1 MTFVYKIARTK
12 QEFNQIHRL
21 NYKTFVEEIPQHDQ
35 NEEKMLVDKF
45 HDQNTYLICVKD
57 SKVVG
62 MIAVRA
68 TRPFSLDYKLP
79 NLDEQ
84 LPVKPKQPC
93 EIRLLSVE
101 EEYRNNGRIF
111 FGLAQLMSNFC
122 LKKGY
127 DVALISGTTRQEK
140 LYRQL
145 GFKPF
150 ASLTGTAEASFWPM
164 YLTKQTFDESLA
176 GRILKEPVSFLPGPI
191 KIHEN
196 VKTALNQEPI
206 SHRSNEF
213 SIQMRSVR
221 EKLCTMTNSTYTE
234 VLVGSGTLANDVIAA
249 QLALLGGKGLIV
261 NNGEFGSRLIDHANR
276 VGLAFEKLEKEWG
289 VPIFESEIKKELETG
304 GYTWFWAVHSETST
318 GMLANFKTLKEIC
331 LSNHVKLCLDCI
343 STIGAVKLDLQD
355 VYFAS
360 GVSGK
365 AVGGY
370 TGLSFVFHNHEVSP
384 NQSIPRYLDLGMYTY
399 HESIPYSHSSNM
411 LEALHEALQKY
422 ENDDFYFEIKE
433 RYSMIREHIEGM
445 GLEILTAPEYS
456 SPAIMTILL
465 PDHITSK
472 DFGDDMALQGFYLH
486 YESGYLQERK
496 WIQISCLSSHDDKQI
511 LKMLHTFKL
520 LLNQYAVTGEP
531 SL

>member
-1 MTFVYKIARTK
+1 MTFVYKIARSK
-12 QEFNQIHRL
+12 HEFDQIHRL
-21 NYKTFVEEIPQHDQ
+21 NYKTFVEEIPQHKK

-62 MIAVRA
+62 MIAVRSN
-68 TRPFSLDYKLP
+68 RPFSLDYKMP

-84 LPVKPKQPC
+84 LPVKPAKPC

-111 FGLAQLMSNFC
+111 FGLAGLMSTYC
-122 LKKGY
+122 LKEGY

-150 ASLTGTAEASFWPM
+150 ASLTGTSEASFWPM

-196 VKTALNQEPI
+196 VKEALQQEPI

-213 SIQMRSVR
+213 SLQMKSVR
-221 EKLCTMTNSTYTE
+221 EKLCSMTNSKHVE
-234 VLVGSGTLANDVIAA
+234 VLVGSGTLSNDVVAA
-249 QLALLGGKGLIV
+249 QLAILEGKGLIV
-261 NNGEFGSRLIDHANR
+261 SNGEFGSRLIDHADR
-276 VGLAFEKLEKEWG
+276 AGLAFKKLEKEWG
-289 VPIFESEIKKELETG
+289 VPITETEIKKELETG
-304 GYTWFWAVHSETST
+304 DYAWLWAVHSETST
-318 GMLANFKTLKEIC
+318 GMLSNFKNLKEIC
-331 LSNHVKLCLDCI
+331 LQSNVKLCLDCI
-343 STIGAVKLDLQD
+343 STVGAVKLDFQD

-365 AVGGY
+365 AIGGY
-370 TGLSFVFHNHEVSP
+370 TGLSFVFHNHEVYP
-384 NQSIPRYLDLGMYTY
+384 NQSIPRYLDLGMYAY
-399 HESIPYSHSSNM
+399 HDSIPYSHSSNM

-422 ENDDFYFEIKE
+422 KNDDYYLEIKT
-433 RYSMIREHIEGM
+433 RYKMIREYIEGL
-445 GLEILTAPEYS
+445 GLQILTSPEYS

-465 PDHITSK
+465 PEHISSK
-472 DFGDDMALQGFYLH
+472 DFGDDMALHGYYLH
-486 YESGYLQERK
+486 YESRYLQEKK
-496 WIQISCLSSHDDKQI
+496 WIQISCLSSHEEKDI
-511 LKMLHTFKL
+511 LKMLRIFEL
-520 LLNQYAVTGEP
+520 LLNQYAKTGEP
-531 SL
+531 SI

>member
-21 NYKTFVEEIPQHDQ
+21 NYKTFVEEIPQHDK

-57 SKVVG
+57 SKLIG
-62 MIAVRA
+62 MIAVRGN
-68 TRPFSLDYKLP
+68 RPFSLDHKLSK
-79 NLDEQ
+79 LDEQ
-84 LPVKPKQPC
+84 LPVKPKKPC
-93 EIRLLSVE
+93 EIRLLAVE

-122 LKKGY
+122 LKVGY

-164 YLTKQTFDESLA
+164 YLTKQTFEESLA

-191 KIHEN
+191 KIQED
-196 VKTALNQEPI
+196 VKGALKQEPI

-213 SIQMRSVR
+213 LLQMRSVR
-221 EKLCTMTNSTYTE
+221 EKLCRMTNAKHVE

-249 QLALLGGKGLIV
+249 QLAVSGGKGLIL

-276 VGLAFEKLEKEWG
+276 AGLTFNKLEKVWG
-289 VPIFESEIKKELETG
+289 VPITEAEIKKELETG
-304 GYTWFWAVHSETST
+304 DYSWLWAVHSETST
-318 GMLANFKTLKEIC
+318 GMLTNVQRVKEIC
-331 LSNHVKLCLDCI
+331 LTNKVKLCLDCI
-343 STIGAVKLDLQD
+343 STVGAVKLDFQN

-365 AVGGY
+365 AIGGY
-370 TGLSFVFHNHEVSP
+370 TGLSFVFHNHEIKP
-384 NQSIPRYLDLGMYTY
+384 NQSIPRYLDLGMYAY
-399 HESIPYSHSSNM
+399 YDSIPYSHSSNM
-411 LEALHEALQKY
+411 LEALYEALQKY
-422 ENDDFYFEIKE
+422 QNDEYYLEIKE
-433 RYSMIREHIEGM
+433 RYKMIREYIEGL
-445 GLEILTAPEYS
+445 GLQILTASEYS

-465 PDHITSK
+465 PEYIPTK
-472 DFGDDMALQGFYLH
+472 DFGDDMALQGYYLH
-486 YESGYLQERK
+486 YESRYLQERK
-496 WIQISCLSSHDDKQI
+496 WIQISCLSHYNQKKI
-511 LKMLHTFKL
+511 LKMLHIFEL
-520 LLNQYAVTGEP
+520 LLNQYAIAGEP
-531 SL
+531 SN

>member
-21 NYKTFVEEIPQHDQ
+21 NYKTFVEEIPQHDK

-57 SKVVG
+57 SKLVG

-68 TRPFSLDYKLP
+68 NRPFSLDHKLP

-84 LPVKPKQPC
+84 LPVKLKMPC

-122 LKKGY
+122 LKEGY

-196 VKTALNQEPI
+196 VKAALAQEPI

-213 SIQMRSVR
+213 SFQMRSVR
-221 EKLCTMTNSTYTE
+221 EKLCSMTNSKYVE

-249 QLALLGGKGLIV
+249 QLAVMGGKGLIV
-261 NNGEFGSRLIDHANR
+261 SNGEFGSRLIDHATR
-276 VGLAFEKLEKEWG
+276 AGLDFKKLEKEWG
-289 VPIFESEIKKELETG
+289 VPIPETEIKKELETG
-304 GYTWFWAVHSETST
+304 NYDWLWAVHSETST
-318 GMLANFKTLKEIC
+318 GMLSNFKSLKEIC
-331 LSNHVKLCLDCI
+331 LSNNVKLCLDCI
-343 STIGAVKLDLQD
+343 STVGAVKLDFQD
-355 VYFAS
+355 VYFAA

-365 AVGGY
+365 AIGGY
-370 TGLSFVFHNHEVSP
+370 TGLSFVFHNHDIKP
-384 NQSIPRYLDLGMYTY
+384 NLSIPRYLDLGMYVY

-411 LEALHEALQKY
+411 LEALHEALKKY
-422 ENDDFYFEIKE
+422 ENDDYYLEINA
-433 RYSMIREHIEGM
+433 RYKLIREYIEGL
-445 GLEILTAPEYS
+445 GLQVLTPPAYS
-456 SPAIMTILL
+456 TPAIMTILL
-465 PDHITSK
+465 PEHISSK
-472 DFGDDMALQGFYLH
+472 DFGDDMALQGYYLH
-486 YESGYLQERK
+486 YESRYLQDRK
-496 WIQISCLSSHDDKQI
+496 WIQISCLSSHEDKKN
-511 LKMLHTFKL
+511 LKMLRTFEL
-520 LLNQYAVTGEP
+520 LLNQNAIAGEP
-531 SL
+531 SI